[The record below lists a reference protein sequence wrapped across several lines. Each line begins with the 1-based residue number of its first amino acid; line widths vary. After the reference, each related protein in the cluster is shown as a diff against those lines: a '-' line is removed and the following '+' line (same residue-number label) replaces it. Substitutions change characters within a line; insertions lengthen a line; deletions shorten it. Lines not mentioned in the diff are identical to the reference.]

1 VNMRDSRRGCRFS
14 LAPFA
19 RLRGKEATNPTQL
32 IRRQTMNTLER
43 IALNITAGLSVLS
56 LAAASVTAAKTARVF
71 VDSEASVTYNEVKE
85 SDEGAKY
92 ETYVFI
98 QGKFY
103 PGSFKDKS
111 LSIPSFDEVASTL
124 AENMKQRNYYP
135 SATPEQGDLLVV
147 VHYGVTSVQ
156 QDLGELFMLDQSDPY
171 ADQADPEQFAEVYDD
186 TFDDIQRVD
195 DLARV
200 NSAAHANSMNNSRL
214 GMGRAL
220 NKRHLTTTEEFDLR
234 VEMEDERYFIILMA
248 YDYSKL
254 RQTKEKELLWTTRFS
269 LPAVGTNFVDAYP
282 ALARAARNYYGTSL
296 EEYAKSRTHFGTG
309 SVDIGTL
316 ETVGVENEGEP
327 PPEN

>member
-1 VNMRDSRRGCRFS
+1 
-14 LAPFA
+14 
-19 RLRGKEATNPTQL
+19 
-32 IRRQTMNTLER
+32 MNALEKTL
-43 IALNITAGLSVLS
+43 LKWTAGLCLAS
-56 LAAASVTAAKTARVF
+56 LATSIVTARQKTARVF
-71 VDSEASVTYNEVKE
+71 VDSEASVNYNESKE
-85 SDEGAKY
+85 SDSGAKY

-111 LSIPSFDEVASTL
+111 LTLPSFDEVAETL
-124 AENMKQRNYYP
+124 AENMKLRNYYP

-156 QDLGELFMLDQSDPY
+156 QDLGELFMLDGSDPY
-171 ADQADPEQFAEVYDD
+171 ADQADPEQFTEVYDD

-200 NSAAHANSMNNSRL
+200 NEAAHANSMNNSRL

-220 NKRHLTTTEEFDLR
+220 DKRHLTANEEFDIR

-254 RQTKEKELLWTTRFS
+254 RQTREKELLWTTRFS
-269 LPAVGTNFVDAYP
+269 LPATGTNFVDAYP

-316 ETVGVENEGEP
+316 ETVGVEEGENES